1 MSDLPPPGLPPVPEE
16 TPYIPPVGQIFAPG
30 PLAGDVALTPNDKTM
45 GMLCHL
51 LALSG
56 FVGVPFGNIVG
67 PLIIWLTQKDKS
79 SFADFHGKESLN
91 FQITILIAGLI
102 SGVLCLILVGFLLLF
117 ALWVYGI
124 VMTIVATMKA
134 NEGIRFQYPFTL
146 RLIK

>member
-1 MSDLPPPGLPPVPEE
+1 MSDLPPPGIPPVPEE
-16 TPYIPPVGQIFAPG
+16 TPYTPPAGQIFPAV
-30 PLAGDVALTPNDKTM
+30 PLAGDLALTSNDKTM
-45 GMLCHL
+45 GMLSHL

-91 FQITILIAGLI
+91 FQITIIIAGLI

-117 ALWVYGI
+117 ALWAYGI
-124 VMTIVATMKA
+124 AMTIVASMKA
-134 NEGIRFQYPFTL
+134 NEGIRYQYPFTL